1 MDNVVVEVELNEK
14 DVIEFQKAHYAK
26 LISPRMRYAIIAV
39 VAVLF
44 LVNLILDIISGKYI
58 SMTAGMLFVILI
70 VILGTPILLRMNAK
84 SSLKSNKM
92 LMVKQTYTFTKDTIS
107 SFSDISSL
115 DTKWDKMNEFRESK
129 NHFLFYIGRN
139 QAFLVPKSCM
149 ENDVSKMAF
158 IRECAKAIPSP
169 EKKFSLFK
177 VVMTVSLVLT
187 VIMFVIIVILTLIK

>member
-14 DVIEFQKAHYAK
+14 DVMEFQKAHYAK
-26 LISPRMRYAIIAV
+26 LISPRMRYTIIAV

-44 LVNLILDIISGKYI
+44 IVNLIMDIISGKYI

-70 VILGTPILLRMNAK
+70 VILGTPVLLCMNAK

-92 LMVKQTYTFTKDTIS
+92 LLAKQTYTFTKETIS
-107 SFSDISSL
+107 SFSKISSS

-139 QAFLVPKSCM
+139 QAFLVPKSCL
-149 ENDVSKMAF
+149 ENDEAKMAF
-158 IRECAKAIPSP
+158 IRECAKAIPKP
-169 EKKFSLFK
+169 EKKFNLFK
-177 VVMTVSLVLT
+177 VVMTVSLILT
-187 VIMFVIIVILTLIK
+187 VIMFIIILILTLI